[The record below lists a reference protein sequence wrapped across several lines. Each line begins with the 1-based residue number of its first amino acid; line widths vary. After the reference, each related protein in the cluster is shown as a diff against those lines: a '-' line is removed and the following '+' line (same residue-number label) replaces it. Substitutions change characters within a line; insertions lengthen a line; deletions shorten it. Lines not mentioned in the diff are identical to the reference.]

1 MAQLVLGDKYHMQ
14 IKHYTI
20 LPTADLAVIRA
31 WVADPDHHCYLI
43 TQGVEG
49 SEIHSL
55 CVHQHFHST
64 DVVTPTESHLADMMV
79 ETTFP
84 E

>member
-1 MAQLVLGDKYHMQ
+1 MQ

-31 WVADPDHHCYLI
+31 WVADPDHGCVLI
-43 TQGVEG
+43 TQGVAG
-49 SEIHSL
+49 SEIYNL
-55 CVHQHFHST
+55 CVHQPLHT
-64 DVVTPTESHLADMMV
+64 PDRITPTESHLENMIV
-79 ETTFP
+79 ETTWP

>member
-1 MAQLVLGDKYHMQ
+1 MAQPVLGDKYHMQ

-31 WVADPDHHCYLI
+31 WVDDPDHGCVLI
-43 TQGVEG
+43 TQGVAG
-49 SEIHSL
+49 SEIHNL
-55 CVHQHFHST
+55 CVHQPLHT
-64 DVVTPTESHLADMMV
+64 PDRITPTESHLENMIV
-79 ETTFP
+79 ETTWP

>member
-1 MAQLVLGDKYHMQ
+1 MQ
-14 IKHYTI
+14 IKHYRI

-31 WVADPDHHCYLI
+31 WVDVPDHRCFLI
-43 TQGVEG
+43 TQGVMG

-55 CVHQHFHST
+55 CVHQPLQSPDT
-64 DVVTPTESHLADMMV
+64 ITPTESHLQDMIV